1 MQVYFIELSKYG
13 IMVCMLL
20 YTLTSVFTLFIR
32 DEKKLSFYI
41 FQSIL
46 LFLNQLMCFLNLT
59 LVSGEKRYLF
69 FYAFVQA
76 FLLAA
81 LTLIPMLYENV
92 HKPLLNNMLMLI
104 GIGLCMISRLSFDK
118 AVKQY
123 IIVLVSL
130 TLALLIPYLLSRW
143 KFLKKLTW
151 VYGLMGVGAL
161 SIVLILGEVTHGSK
175 ITFTLFDNITFQP
188 SEFVK
193 ILFIFFLAGA
203 LWEKHTFD
211 RVLLTAVAAGLHVIV
226 LVLSKDLG
234 SALIFFVGYV
244 FVVFAATGNL
254 LYLLAGAAGGG
265 GAAYAAYLL
274 FRHVQ
279 VRVLAWQ
286 NPWSYIDKE
295 GWAITQSLFAMGSGS
310 WFGMGLL
317 KGNPKSIP
325 YVDQDF
331 IFSSIC
337 EELGVVYGICLI
349 LLTLVCFL
357 LIMKAA
363 FRTTDRFYGL
373 IAFGLGIMY
382 LFQIFLTVGGGMNL
396 IPLTGVTLPFISY
409 GGSSCMTTMILF
421 FVVQGVCIGQ
431 PVNAVRRTDESR
443 KKAGSRKKAVHK
455 TKTDTK
461 AKTIAKKAEKAKAS
475 GTAKV
480 RSRSGIKP
488 AFPIPVSSGIF
499 VALFLFMIGY
509 LSHYVATNEQDLVNN
524 SYNSRQNILLSQNY
538 RGTIYSRDGEVLAE
552 TVIDTAQHE
561 ERVYPFG
568 DLFAHVV
575 GYSANGRMG
584 LEAQANYY
592 LINTNISLNNKVA
605 NDVAGVKNPGDNVYT
620 TLDVQIQ
627 KVADEQLSVYKGA
640 VIVTEVSTGRI
651 LAMVSHPDFD
661 PNQIVEIWPSLLEDD
676 SKTVLLNRATQGL
689 YPPGSTFKIITALE
703 YIRENPENIDKY
715 SFRCPGYFK
724 NGENRINCY
733 HGLSHGQVDFERS
746 FAKSC
751 NSSFANIGM
760 KLDRKTFAETLD
772 GLLFGRD
779 LPLTIRY
786 NKSSTVV
793 SEEISD
799 YDMMQTSIGQGKTQ
813 ITPIHLNMI
822 TCAVA
827 NDGILM
833 KPYLIDSVVSDEG
846 KIVKSFRPQQ
856 YGRLLE
862 SDEAEVLRKLMTAV
876 VEEGT
881 ASKLSGR
888 EYTAAGK
895 TGSAEYGIIKGSS
908 HAWFTGFAPAEDPE
922 VCVTIIVEG
931 AGSGGDYAVPI
942 ARRIFDQYFEEKS
955 QEESQ

>member
-1 MQVYFIELSKYG
+1 MQEYFIELSKYG

-20 YTLTSVFTLFIR
+20 YTLASVLALLIR
-32 DEKKLSFYI
+32 DEKKLSVYI
-41 FQSIL
+41 VQSIL

-59 LVSGEKRYLF
+59 LVSGEKEYLF
-69 FYAFVQA
+69 LYAFVQA

-81 LTLIPMLYENV
+81 LALIPMLYENV
-92 HKPLLNNMLMLI
+92 NKPLLNNMFMLI

-130 TLALLIPYLLSRW
+130 TLALLIPYFLSRW
-143 KFLKKLTW
+143 KFLKKMTW
-151 VYGLMGVGAL
+151 VYGLVGIGAL

-175 ITFTLFDNITFQP
+175 ITFTLFENITFQP

-193 ILFIFFLAGA
+193 IIFIFFLAGA

-211 RVLLTAVAAGLHVIV
+211 RVLLTAVIAGLHVIV

-286 NPWSYIDKE
+286 NPWAYIDKE

-349 LLTLVCFL
+349 LLALVCFL

-363 FRTTDRFYGL
+363 FRATDRFYGL
-373 IAFGLGIMY
+373 IAFGMGIMY

-421 FVVQGVCIGQ
+421 FVVQGICIGQ
-431 PVNAVRRTDESR
+431 KGDAVRLKDGS
-443 KKAGSRKKAVHK
+443 KKAGHKIKAG
-455 TKTDTK
+455 
-461 AKTIAKKAEKAKAS
+461 A
-475 GTAKV
+475 
-480 RSRSGIKP
+480 KP
-488 AFPIPVSSGIF
+488 AFQIPVSSGIF
-499 VALFLFMIGY
+499 VTLFLFMIGY
-509 LSHYVATNEQDLVNN
+509 LAHYVATNEQDLVNN
-524 SYNSRQNILLSQNY
+524 SYNSRQEILLSQNY

-552 TVIDTAQHE
+552 TVIDAAQHE

-568 DLFAHVV
+568 DLFAHAV
-575 GYSANGRMG
+575 GYSTNGRMG
-584 LEAQANYY
+584 VEAQANYY
-592 LINTNISLNNKVA
+592 LINTNISLNQKVA
-605 NDVAGVKNPGDNVYT
+605 NDVAGVKNPGDNIYT

-627 KVADEQLSVYKGA
+627 QVADEQLSVYNGA

-661 PNQIVEIWPSLLEDD
+661 PNQIAEIWPSLLEDD

-689 YPPGSTFKIITALE
+689 YPPGSTFKMITALE
-703 YIRENPENIDKY
+703 YIRENPDNIDKY

-724 NGENRINCY
+724 QGDNRINCY
-733 HGLSHGQVDFERS
+733 HGLSHGQVDFVRS

-760 KLDRKTFAETLD
+760 KLDRKAFAATLD
-772 GLLFGRD
+772 GLLFGKD

-786 NKSSTVV
+786 SRSSTAV

-799 YDMMQTSIGQGKTQ
+799 YDMMQTSIGQGKTL

-822 TCAVA
+822 TCAIA

-833 KPYLIDSVVSDEG
+833 KPYMIDSVVNNEG
-846 KIVKSFRPQQ
+846 KTVKSFRPQQ
-856 YGRLLE
+856 YGRLIK

-881 ASKLSGR
+881 ATKLSGR

-895 TGSAEYGIIKGSS
+895 TGSAEYGNVKGDS

-942 ARRIFDQYFEEKS
+942 ARRIFDQYFEEKN
-955 QEESQ
+955 QEE